1 MFSTKLRPL
10 SKNKLVCSSPLIR
23 NITTVLRG
31 QKALL
36 QHKPCG
42 VINLK
47 RDIVVDIKE
56 FGAESIV
63 EGTVQKWNKAVG
75 DFVRAE
81 EVVGVLETEK
91 VTVDVKAP
99 VSGYITAITKQPGE
113 DVRKGDAVF
122 EMDPA
127 DAPANAPKASTP
139 AKEAPKTSAT
149 PAKEAPKTSG
159 TPAKE
164 TPKAA
169 TPAKADAPKAEIK
182 LDAPKVAGSRGEKR
196 ERMSK
201 MRQKIAERLK
211 ESQNI
216 AAMLTTFNEVDM
228 HNLIEMRNK
237 YKDAFEKKHGTKF
250 GYLPAFIKA
259 SSSALRD
266 FPAVNACFEGNE
278 IVFRDYHDISVAV
291 ATPNGLVVP
300 VIRNAESL
308 SMAELE
314 KTLALMG
321 QKARDGK
328 MAIEDF
334 VGGTFTISNGGVFGS
349 MMGTPIINPP
359 QSAILGMHAINKRAV
374 VINDEIKIRPMMYLA
389 LTYDHRMIDGREAV
403 LFLKKIKSV
412 IESPE
417 ILLLDL

>member
-10 SKNKLVCSSPLIR
+10 SKNKLVCSSILKR
-23 NITTVLRG
+23 NITTVVRG

-36 QHKPCG
+36 QHKPFG
-42 VINLK
+42 VINIK
-47 RDIVVDIKE
+47 RELVVDVKE

-75 DFVRAE
+75 DFVKAE

-99 VSGYITAITKQPGE
+99 VSGYITAIVKQPGE

-127 DAPANAPKASTP
+127 DAPANAPKATP
-139 AKEAPKTSAT
+139 AKEAPKQA
-149 PAKEAPKTSG
+149 AAPS

-164 TPKAA
+164 TPKPVA
-169 TPAKADAPKAEIK
+169 TPPKAEIK
-182 LDAPKVAGSRGEKR
+182 LETKAATGSRGEKR

-211 ESQNI
+211 ESQNT

-374 VINDEIKIRPMMYLA
+374 VINDQIVIRPMMYLA